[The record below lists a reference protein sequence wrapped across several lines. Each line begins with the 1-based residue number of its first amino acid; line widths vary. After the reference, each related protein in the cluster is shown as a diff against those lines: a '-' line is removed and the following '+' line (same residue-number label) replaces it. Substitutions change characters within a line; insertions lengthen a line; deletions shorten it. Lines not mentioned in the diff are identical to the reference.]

1 MYQWFTNYDVR
12 LKKSVSIDNPD
23 SEHNFAITFF
33 INQKPKIMKKLIA
46 SICSLML
53 VFSTTA
59 VLAAMSKDD
68 IKTAPI
74 IIRTGGGESG
84 NTRPRTPAFI
94 PITGMYD
101 DGRVILNFIEEI
113 GTLNITVANQSTGEM
128 YFDCCDSADGH
139 FEIEISAS
147 KGNYLLTIQTENGTT
162 YYGEFT
168 L

>member
-1 MYQWFTNYDVR
+1 
-12 LKKSVSIDNPD
+12 
-23 SEHNFAITFF
+23 
-33 INQKPKIMKKLIA
+33 MKKLIA

-53 VFSTTA
+53 VFS
-59 VLAAMSKDD
+59 AATISASTSKDD

-74 IIRTGGGESG
+74 TIREGGGNESQI
-84 NTRPRTPAFI
+84 TRPRIPAFI
-94 PITGMYD
+94 PITGLYD
-101 DGRVILNFIEEI
+101 DGRVVLDFIEEI

-139 FEIEISAS
+139 FEMEISAS
-147 KGNYLLTIQTENGTT
+147 KGNYLLTIQTENETT

>member
-1 MYQWFTNYDVR
+1 
-12 LKKSVSIDNPD
+12 
-23 SEHNFAITFF
+23 
-33 INQKPKIMKKLIA
+33 MKKLIA

-53 VFSTTA
+53 VFSATA
-59 VLAAMSKDD
+59 VSASTSKDD
-68 IKTAPI
+68 IKTEPI
-74 IIRTGGGESG
+74 NIRHGSG
-84 NTRPRTPAFI
+84 NDSQITRPRIPAFI

-101 DGRVILNFIEEI
+101 DGRVILDFIEEI

-139 FEIEISAS
+139 FEMEISAS

>member
-1 MYQWFTNYDVR
+1 
-12 LKKSVSIDNPD
+12 
-23 SEHNFAITFF
+23 
-33 INQKPKIMKKLIA
+33 
-46 SICSLML
+46 ML
-53 VFSTTA
+53 VFSVTA
-59 VLAAMSKDD
+59 ISAATSKDE
-68 IKTAPI
+68 IKSAPI
-74 IIRTGGGESG
+74 TIRHGGESSS
-84 NTRPRTPAFI
+84 NIRPRTPAFI

-101 DGRVILNFIEEI
+101 DGRVILDFIEEI

>member
-1 MYQWFTNYDVR
+1 
-12 LKKSVSIDNPD
+12 
-23 SEHNFAITFF
+23 
-33 INQKPKIMKKLIA
+33 MKKLIA

-53 VFSTTA
+53 VFS
-59 VLAAMSKDD
+59 AATISASTSKDD
-68 IKTAPI
+68 IKTLPI
-74 IIRTGGGESG
+74 TIRNGGGNESQI
-84 NTRPRTPAFI
+84 TRPRTPAFI

-101 DGRVILNFIEEI
+101 NERVVLDFIEEI

-139 FEIEISAS
+139 FEMEISAS
-147 KGNYLLTIQTENGTT
+147 KGNYLLTIQTENETT

>member
-1 MYQWFTNYDVR
+1 
-12 LKKSVSIDNPD
+12 
-23 SEHNFAITFF
+23 
-33 INQKPKIMKKLIA
+33 MKKLIA

-53 VFSTTA
+53 VFSATA
-59 VLAAMSKDD
+59 VSASTSKDN

-74 IIRTGGGESG
+74 TIREGIGDAGQI
-84 NTRPRTPAFI
+84 TRPRTPAFI

-101 DGRVILNFIEEI
+101 DGRVILDFIEEI

>member
-1 MYQWFTNYDVR
+1 
-12 LKKSVSIDNPD
+12 
-23 SEHNFAITFF
+23 
-33 INQKPKIMKKLIA
+33 MKKLIA

-53 VFSTTA
+53 VFSATA
-59 VLAAMSKDD
+59 VSASTSKDN

-74 IIRTGGGESG
+74 TIREGGGNESQI
-84 NTRPRTPAFI
+84 TRPRTPAFI

>member
-1 MYQWFTNYDVR
+1 
-12 LKKSVSIDNPD
+12 
-23 SEHNFAITFF
+23 
-33 INQKPKIMKKLIA
+33 MKKLIA

-53 VFSTTA
+53 VFS
-59 VLAAMSKDD
+59 AATISASTSKDD
-68 IKTAPI
+68 IKTLPI
-74 IIRTGGGESG
+74 TIRNGGGNESQI
-84 NTRPRTPAFI
+84 TRPRIPAFI

-101 DGRVILNFIEEI
+101 DGRVVLDFIEEI

-139 FEIEISAS
+139 FEMEISAS
-147 KGNYLLTIQTENGTT
+147 KGNYLLTIQTENETT

>member
-1 MYQWFTNYDVR
+1 
-12 LKKSVSIDNPD
+12 
-23 SEHNFAITFF
+23 
-33 INQKPKIMKKLIA
+33 MKKLIA

-53 VFSTTA
+53 VFS
-59 VLAAMSKDD
+59 AATISASTSKDD
-68 IKTAPI
+68 IKTLPI
-74 IIRTGGGESG
+74 TIRNGGGNESQI
-84 NTRPRTPAFI
+84 TRPRTPAFI

-101 DGRVILNFIEEI
+101 NGRVVLDFIEEI

-139 FEIEISAS
+139 FEMEISAS
-147 KGNYLLTIQTENGTT
+147 KGNYLLTIQTENETT

>member
-1 MYQWFTNYDVR
+1 
-12 LKKSVSIDNPD
+12 
-23 SEHNFAITFF
+23 
-33 INQKPKIMKKLIA
+33 MKKLIA

-53 VFSTTA
+53 VFSATA
-59 VLAAMSKDD
+59 VSASTSKDD
-68 IKTAPI
+68 IKTLPI
-74 IIRTGGGESG
+74 TIRNGGGNESQI
-84 NTRPRTPAFI
+84 TRPRTPAFI

-101 DGRVILNFIEEI
+101 DGRVILDFIEEI
-113 GTLNITVANQSTGEM
+113 GSLNITVANQSTGEM

>member
-1 MYQWFTNYDVR
+1 
-12 LKKSVSIDNPD
+12 
-23 SEHNFAITFF
+23 
-33 INQKPKIMKKLIA
+33 MKKLIA

-53 VFSTTA
+53 VFSATA
-59 VLAAMSKDD
+59 ISAATSKDE

-74 IIRTGGGESG
+74 IIRNGGGNDSQI
-84 NTRPRTPAFI
+84 TRPRTPAFI

-101 DGRVILNFIEEI
+101 DGRVILDFIEEI

>member
-1 MYQWFTNYDVR
+1 
-12 LKKSVSIDNPD
+12 
-23 SEHNFAITFF
+23 
-33 INQKPKIMKKLIA
+33 MKKLIA

-53 VFSTTA
+53 VFSATA
-59 VLAAMSKDD
+59 VSASTSKDD

-74 IIRTGGGESG
+74 TIRKGIGDAGQI
-84 NTRPRTPAFI
+84 TRPRTPAFI
-94 PITGMYD
+94 PVTGMYD
-101 DGRVILNFIEEI
+101 DGRVVLDFIEEI

-139 FEIEISAS
+139 FEMEISAS
-147 KGNYLLTIQTENGTT
+147 KGNYLLTIQTENETT

>member
-1 MYQWFTNYDVR
+1 
-12 LKKSVSIDNPD
+12 
-23 SEHNFAITFF
+23 
-33 INQKPKIMKKLIA
+33 MKKLIA

-53 VFSTTA
+53 VFS
-59 VLAAMSKDD
+59 AATISASTSKDD

-74 IIRTGGGESG
+74 TIREGGGNESQI
-84 NTRPRTPAFI
+84 TRPRTPAFI

-101 DGRVILNFIEEI
+101 NGRVVLDFIEEI

-139 FEIEISAS
+139 FEMEISAS
-147 KGNYLLTIQTENGTT
+147 KGNYLLTIQTENGTI
-162 YYGEFT
+162 YYGDFT